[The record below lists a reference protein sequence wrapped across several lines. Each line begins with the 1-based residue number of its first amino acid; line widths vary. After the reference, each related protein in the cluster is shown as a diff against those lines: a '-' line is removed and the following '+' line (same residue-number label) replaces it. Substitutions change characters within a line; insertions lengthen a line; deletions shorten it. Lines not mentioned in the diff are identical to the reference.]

1 MRAGDSGVWGLSNIA
16 TTTTGTGYNNSKTPQ
31 SLANDREVTGGRH
44 GEFER
49 TEGAAAARES
59 SMERERARD
68 QIRTTMRGSPAYNE
82 QKAKMEGAGGR
93 EKDTQSADGGEPRGF
108 LGKAKDKIIGAGA

>member
-1 MRAGDSGVWGLSNIA
+1 M
-16 TTTTGTGYNNSKTPQ
+16 TPQ
-31 SLANDREVTGGRH
+31 SLANDRKMMEERH

-49 TEGAAAARES
+49 TEDAAARES
-59 SMERERARD
+59 GDEQERARD
-68 QIRTTMRGSPAYNE
+68 HIRTTMRGSPAYNE

-93 EKDTQSADGGEPRGF
+93 EKATQSADGGGPRGF